1 MIDLL
6 RLAPF
11 HLDDAAISWVR
22 DTKSAM
28 TLDEKVG
35 QLFVFHSM
43 GRDPGELDRLARLKP
58 AGITRNFTTDADF
71 EAGFI
76 TALQRQSKVPM
87 FVSADLEGSRMSL
100 AFGTA
105 VPNPL
110 ALAALD
116 DIEASRSIARIMATE
131 ARAVGV
137 NWSFTPV
144 IDINAAFRSAI
155 VATRGFG
162 ADVDVIERQALTQIA
177 EFQAHGLAATV
188 KHWPGEGYDDRDQH
202 LVTTINPLT
211 MAQWRTSFG
220 RLYEAAIAAG
230 VMSVMS
236 AHIALPDYILSRDP
250 DAGIE
255 AYRPASVSREL
266 NIDLLRGDL
275 GFVARYLNKPVS
287 FRVTRYLLCKLPITP
302 NVPACLP

>member
-28 TLDEKVG
+28 TSDEKVG

-87 FVSADLEGSRMSL
+87 FVSADLEGSRMSPP
-100 AFGTA
+100 FGTE

-110 ALAALD
+110 ALAAVD
-116 DIEASRSIARIMATE
+116 D
-131 ARAVGV
+131 V
-137 NWSFTPV
+137 
-144 IDINAAFRSAI
+144 
-155 VATRGFG
+155 
-162 ADVDVIERQALTQIA
+162 
-177 EFQAHGLAATV
+177 H
-188 KHWPGEGYDDRDQH
+188 
-202 LVTTINPLT
+202 
-211 MAQWRTSFG
+211 
-220 RLYEAAIAAG
+220 
-230 VMSVMS
+230 
-236 AHIALPDYILSRDP
+236 
-250 DAGIE
+250 
-255 AYRPASVSREL
+255 
-266 NIDLLRGDL
+266 
-275 GFVARYLNKPVS
+275 
-287 FRVTRYLLCKLPITP
+287 
-302 NVPACLP
+302 